1 MSTSNPT
8 LAQILELSKTD
19 SLDIWTVMK
28 AIHTAQG
35 GVLDFLCNEL
45 YKFPD
50 AEIETF
56 IPQLW

>member
-1 MSTSNPT
+1 MK
-8 LAQILELSKTD
+8 QILELSRTN
-19 SLDIWTVMK
+19 SLDIWTVMR
-28 AIHTAQG
+28 AIGNAQG

-50 AEIETF
+50 YEIELF